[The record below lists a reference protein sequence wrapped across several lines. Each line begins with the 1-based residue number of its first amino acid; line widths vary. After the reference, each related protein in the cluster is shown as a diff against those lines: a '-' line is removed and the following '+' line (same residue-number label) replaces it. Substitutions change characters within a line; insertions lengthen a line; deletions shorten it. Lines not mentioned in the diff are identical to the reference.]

1 MHTDFLM
8 SILAGEAPLHTCH
21 DDLFSQYVCSSGY
34 SSVLNLRSHY
44 IRVST
49 LFAAETGI
57 GEVTYVAMK
66 GSSSLTRRLMTSGYT
81 TKPEVTLSEKSVR
94 C

>member
-1 MHTDFLM
+1 MLFLE
-8 SILAGEAPLHTCH
+8 L
-21 DDLFSQYVCSSGY
+21 D
-34 SSVLNLRSHY
+34 LRSHY
-44 IRVST
+44 RKVST
-49 LFAAETGI
+49 IFAVEQ

-81 TKPEVTLSEKSVR
+81 TKPEVTLSEMCVR